1 MGRFAS
7 CRKYRTN
14 YAALKEWAELV
25 NPSGCHKRLG
35 SHRIANCSYLY
46 SFNQLVWI
54 RLQFNTW
61 QPFCLYAH
69 NVEIRF
75 LGTVVTPFAR
85 GNQAIDSENTDNL
98 KRDLCYAFHSNRR
111 IVARFYRVKKSYYE
125 RELIGWKVRRS
136 WELYQCINDVR
147 ICDNQTVA
155 NNHAG
160 PDDWKHLRAF
170 FRASRNNYGHKCHNR
185 RAHHFKGFPQCHF
198 LGLRLL

>member
-75 LGTVVTPFAR
+75 LGTVVKHPSLVGTRPSTLKTP
-85 GNQAIDSENTDNL
+85 ITS
-98 KRDLCYAFHSNRR
+98 
-111 IVARFYRVKKSYYE
+111 
-125 RELIGWKVRRS
+125 RETSATLS
-136 WELYQCINDVR
+136 
-147 ICDNQTVA
+147 TVI
-155 NNHAG
+155 AG
-160 PDDWKHLRAF
+160 LSP
-170 FRASRNNYGHKCHNR
+170 
-185 RAHHFKGFPQCHF
+185 GFTA
-198 LGLRLL
+198 